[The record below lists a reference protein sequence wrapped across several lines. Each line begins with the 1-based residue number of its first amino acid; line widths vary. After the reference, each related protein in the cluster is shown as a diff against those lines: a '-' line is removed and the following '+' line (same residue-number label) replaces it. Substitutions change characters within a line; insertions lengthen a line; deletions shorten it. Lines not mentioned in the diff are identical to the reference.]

1 MWKLIQRHKIRSAIW
16 FHVSAYIL
24 FFLTLL
30 TNNAVVLVLLLPAAF
45 MFLFGGVW
53 LWLVSVL
60 KEAKEKEL
68 L

>member
-1 MWKLIQRHKIRSAIW
+1 MFQAILKDRIRLATW
-16 FHVSAYIL
+16 FQIIAYIL

-30 TNNAVVLVLLLPAAF
+30 TNNAVMLLLLLPAAF